1 MTLRP
6 HRRRVRLS
14 ATATSLLVLL
24 LLPVAVAAHAELG
37 EPTPADG
44 ATVEGTPT
52 EVAGTFTQD
61 IDPDGSSLRLRDAAG
76 ETIAEGGVDPA
87 DERRMVITDLP
98 DLAPGE
104 YTVRWTTDS
113 AEDDEIAR
121 GIWRFTVVAAP
132 TPEPTPVPTAAPSAP
147 ASVGPSA
154 APTPTPAPPSPTPSA
169 PPDQDPTATGADVL
183 LPIVLG
189 LAIIGFGAGYL
200 LARRRGSR

>member
-6 HRRRVRLS
+6 RRRRVHLS
-14 ATATSLLVLL
+14 ATAILLLVLL
-24 LLPVAVAAHAELG
+24 LLPGAVAAHAELD

-52 EVAGTFTQD
+52 AVAGTFTQD

-87 DERRMVITDLP
+87 DDRRMVITDLP

-104 YTVRWTTDS
+104 YTVRWTTHS

-121 GIWRFTVVAAP
+121 GTWRFTVVAAP
-132 TPEPTPVPTAAPSAP
+132 TPEPTPAPTPTPSAT
-147 ASVGPSA
+147 ASVEPTA
-154 APTPTPAPPSPTPSA
+154 APTPTPASPSPTPSA
-169 PPDQDPTATGADVL
+169 PPDQEPTATGADVL

>member
-1 MTLRP
+1 M
-6 HRRRVRLS
+6 
-14 ATATSLLVLL
+14 LVLL
-24 LLPVAVAAHAELG
+24 LLPVAVAAHAELD

-44 ATVEGTPT
+44 AAVEGTPT

-76 ETIAEGGVDPA
+76 ETIAEGGLDPS
-87 DERRMVITDLP
+87 DDRRMFITNLP
-98 DLAPGE
+98 DLVPGE
-104 YTVRWTTDS
+104 YTVRWTTNS

-121 GIWRFTVVAAP
+121 GTWRFTVVAAA
-132 TPEPTPVPTAAPSAP
+132 TPEPTPAPTPTPGAP
-147 ASVGPSA
+147 ASVGPST
-154 APTPTPAPPSPTPSA
+154 APTPTSAPPSPSPSA